1 MAVKIEILDYVY
13 GLNKVGQNIVPNPTL
28 SSSSGWDAGNSWT
41 IANGLATHTAG
52 AGNAGYLNALNITLF
67 EGQRYRIEYKISG
80 NTNGGSFRLA
90 NHLAGGANG
99 FNQTNNGVFE

>member
-13 GLNKVGQNIVPNPTL
+13 GLNKVGQNILPNPTL
-28 SSSSGWDAGNSWT
+28 SSSSGWNAGNSWT

-52 AGNAGYLNALNITLF
+52 TGNGGYLKAENITLF

-80 NTNGGSFRLA
+80 NTNGDNFILA
-90 NHLAGGANG
+90 NHLAGAANG
-99 FNQTNNGVFE
+99 FYQTNNGV